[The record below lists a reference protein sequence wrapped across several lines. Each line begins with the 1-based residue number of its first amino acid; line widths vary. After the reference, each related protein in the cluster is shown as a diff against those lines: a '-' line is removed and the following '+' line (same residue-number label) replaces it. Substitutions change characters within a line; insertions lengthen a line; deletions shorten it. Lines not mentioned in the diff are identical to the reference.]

1 MPGHGVD
8 DVLHRQVDV
17 FSSGRS
23 PKGAAHLVG
32 VVQQHAEDSL
42 VARLQRTTC
51 SGKLAKCAEAS
62 LKGETGL
69 ARIMHHLPRFCM
81 PGPHAY
87 CTRTTSVR
95 PVWIGVRQLAV
106 QLVWV

>member
-1 MPGHGVD
+1 MDDQAFIRVEGAQHLQEADAEEWLDKIIKEAAAKLKKEYGVD
-8 DVLHRQVDV
+8 
-17 FSSGRS
+17 
-23 PKGAAHLVG
+23 
-32 VVQQHAEDSL
+32 
-42 VARLQRTTC
+42 
-51 SGKLAKCAEAS
+51 
-62 LKGETGL
+62 L

-87 CTRTTSVR
+87 CTRTPSIR